1 MSGCVEGLVDSQGI
15 GLSWRVPGATA
26 YEEVLDVTDLPLPA
40 PTRPLDDVTT
50 VKSKYKMQ
58 AAAGVIDSGNLAVE
72 LLQKTGDVQQNKLV
86 NHFKLGTCLEW
97 KMELND
103 EAKTSYEFCGTISKF
118 APVRAASKK
127 NRLQMEIGISGEVI
141 HKENDTLVTVP
152 ATP

>member
-1 MSGCVEGLVDSQGI
+1 MSGCVEGLVDSQGV
-15 GLSWRVPGATA
+15 GLSWRVSGATA
-26 YEEVLDVTDLPLPA
+26 YEEVLDVTDLPAPA

-72 LLQKTGDVQQNKLV
+72 LLQKTGDVQQNKLA

-103 EAKTSYEFCGTISKF
+103 DAETSYEFCGTLSKF

-127 NRLQMEIGISGEVI
+127 NRLQMEIGISGEVV
-141 HKENDTLVTVP
+141 HKEKDVVVTVP
-152 ATP
+152 VTP